1 MRRIPKYEK
10 LILNKTYKK
19 ILKKKFGS
27 AAGDKIFECIRSCLA
42 RGLDGDELENCVK
55 ECLKQGLLIIG
66 CGYRAVRLL
75 PPLDITKREID
86 IAVDIMHKSIKK
98 I

>member
-55 ECLKQGLLIIG
+55 ECLKQKLAEDLTDKQSEAIAGT
-66 CGYRAVRLL
+66 VKSSK
-75 PPLDITKREID
+75 IT
-86 IAVDIMHKSIKK
+86 MT
-98 I
+98 